1 MNTINGLAKVLT
13 VKEQDK
19 DRAEYQYRD
28 AVVHFEKHA
37 QKLYELLKK
46 KEKMETKYAS
56 SLSNKVNVDD
66 LRYLGSYL
74 QSIRPTILAEQARVE
89 KARMAMNERLSNL
102 TEHHIDVKK
111 IEKLI
116 TRKEIEIKKAADKKE
131 QLFLDE
137 ISLRQYFDNK
147 DR

>member
-1 MNTINGLAKVLT
+1 MKTINGLAKVLT

-19 DRAEYQYRD
+19 DRAEFQYRD
-28 AVVHFEKHA
+28 AVFHFEKHA
-37 QKLYELLKK
+37 KNLYELLKK
-46 KEKMETKYAS
+46 KETMESKYAA

-66 LRYLGSYL
+66 LRYLGNYL
-74 QSIRPTILAEQARVE
+74 QSIRPTIIAEQARVE

-116 TRKEIEIKKAADKKE
+116 TKKELEIKKVEEKKE

-137 ISLRQYFDNK
+137 ISLRQYIDNK